1 MKLETLNERLV
12 KAQEKLERKQNT
24 IEKKRIL
31 IAKKNAQIEKLG
43 FDPNSNKYEW
53 TNTSEDGD
61 KAYWLACDRDWAKED
76 IERGLKEIENIK
88 ATIEKYQKQIA
99 GEMERE
105 SMFIYEIP
113 ETMKRMQTEL
123 VEEWDRYD
131 VEKQKRIREDRD
143 NMDYKAYCKK
153 WPVWDRMDFIYK
165 TEEQIH
171 DTNMEDAKRLI
182 LNLYNRIKDITGE
195 VTDWNGI
202 QATIG
207 TWGGTVLNG
216 FVIGK
221 QGRALVE
228 SIYAGGY
235 NIQRLH
241 VRVLVKE
248 IG

>member
-1 MKLETLNERLV
+1 MKLETLNERIAN
-12 KAQEKLERKQNT
+12 AQTRLEKKQNT
-24 IEKKRIL
+24 IIKKYALIEKK
-31 IAKKNAQIEKLG
+31 KAQIQKMV
-43 FDPNSNKYEW
+43 PNPTIDAESLRIV
-53 TNTSEDGD
+53 NTD
-61 KAYWLACDRDWAKED
+61 AFWLHCDIEHLMDD
-76 IERGLKEIENIK
+76 IERIKQEIEQIK
-88 ATIEKYQKQIA
+88 ANITKLEAQRA

-105 SMFIYEIP
+105 SIFTREIP

-131 VEKQKRIREDRD
+131 IEKKKRIWEDKA
-143 NMDYKAYCKK
+143 NMDYKSFCKK
-153 WPVWDRMDFIYK
+153 WSVYDRMDFIYK